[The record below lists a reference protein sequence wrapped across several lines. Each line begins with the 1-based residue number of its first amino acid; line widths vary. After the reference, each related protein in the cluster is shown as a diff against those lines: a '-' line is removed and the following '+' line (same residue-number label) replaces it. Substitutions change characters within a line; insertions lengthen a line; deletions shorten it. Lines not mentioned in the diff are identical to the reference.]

1 MGFPS
6 TEFHLKSTHLDMF
19 NLDLYYHLLSAIG
32 EISPKQDCEVTAQF
46 ALHVFLSSDI
56 TVPGKPLS
64 GAYI

>member
-1 MGFPS
+1 
-6 TEFHLKSTHLDMF
+6 MF

-46 ALHVFLSSDI
+46 ALHVFLSSNI